1 MCVKP
6 PFSPWWRY
14 WMRCASTWV
23 SDSSRT
29 LSEAQTFSMNVVDSV
44 LEEIVVDGHH
54 GVLLPVW
61 ISPSFS
67 CLTPVQRV
75 YREVSEGELRVRKS
89 GKLPLALP
97 QRRDFPLLRPR
108 VSVWFFPNKT
118 LSLQTQASISHQRL
132 PIFFHIQKPNDWIDL
147 GYFQLCSATC
157 HMTLN
162 LFCWHKIH

>member
-97 QRRDFPLLRPR
+97 QCRDFPLLRPR
-108 VSVWFFPNKT
+108 VSVWFFPKQNTEPPNSSLHFPPTASHIFPYSKT
-118 LSLQTQASISHQRL
+118 KWLDWSWVFSTMFCCL
-132 PIFFHIQKPNDWIDL
+132 PHDTEFVL
-147 GYFQLCSATC
+147 LT
-157 HMTLN
+157 
-162 LFCWHKIH
+162 